1 MSDELKKI
9 IAVDDDITN
18 LNTLKTILKPLY
30 EVYTASSAS
39 ILLRFLDNFI
49 PDLIL
54 LDVEMPGMSGYE
66 TIRKLKADE
75 RYADIPVIFLTARDD
90 ESSESE
96 GFDLGAVDYMTKPF
110 SAPLLIKRIENQLL
124 IVSKS
129 KELISALNEAKN
141 ASLAK
146 GSFLANMSH
155 EIRTPMNAII
165 GMAQVAARTD
175 ELAKLKYCLSM
186 IENSSTHLLSIIN
199 DILDMS
205 KIEAGKLEMDHAP
218 FNLKDMIVRISNLFA
233 EKIELKGIRFNILLD
248 ENMGRDF
255 VGDELRLSQVIVNLL
270 SNAVKFT
277 PEEGKIELMACET
290 ETGGNRHTLRF
301 EVSDTGIGM
310 TDEQRDKLFEAFAQ
324 AESSTA
330 RKFGGT
336 GLGLTISKS
345 IVEKMNGR
353 IWVESEPGKG
363 STFLF
368 EVELEN
374 LGKPDGKT
382 PAKTLTKDVRVLV
395 IDDDIH
401 ETDYLKLVLDG
412 FGITADVTDDFEQAV
427 GRIAAAEAEHKPY
440 DVILMDY
447 TFIDGD
453 RIEKIRQTSD
463 KADVSH
469 VIIMSSFLH
478 WNKVGETLKK
488 IGIDKYVAKPLFPST
503 LMDTINVTTGGT
515 IRSPG
520 SETET
525 GQGAPDFSAVS
536 ILLAEDIE
544 INQEIFISLLE
555 DTGAAIDV
563 AQSGQ
568 VAVEKFRQDPGAYS
582 IIIMDV
588 QMPEMDGYEATRV
601 IRSLDVDRAK
611 TIPIIAMTA
620 NVFAEDIQQ
629 CIDCGMDDHLAKPID
644 MDAVIEKISRY
655 CLRGDGA

>member
-1 MSDELKKI
+1 MSGELKKI

-30 EVYTASSAS
+30 EVYTASSAP

-54 LDVEMPGMSGYE
+54 LDVEMPGMNGYE
-66 TIRKLKADE
+66 TIKKLKSDE

-165 GMAQVAARTD
+165 GMAQVAAKTD
-175 ELAKLKYCLSM
+175 ELQKLKYCLSM

-218 FNLKDMIVRISNLFA
+218 FNMKDMIVRISNLFA
-233 EKIELKGIRFNILLD
+233 EKIELKGIRFTIMLD
-248 ENMGRDF
+248 EGMGNDY

-277 PEEGKIELMACET
+277 PDEGRIELLAHET
-290 ETGGNRHTLRF
+290 ETRGNLHILRF
-301 EVSDTGIGM
+301 EVRDTGIGM
-310 TDEQRDKLFEAFAQ
+310 TDEQRAKLFEAFTQ

-382 PAKTLTKDVRVLV
+382 PVKTLTKDVRVLV

-401 ETDYLKLVLDG
+401 ETDYLKLVLDS
-412 FGITADVTDDFEQAV
+412 FGITADVSDDFEQAI
-427 GRIAAAEAEHKPY
+427 GHITAAEAEHRPY

-453 RIEKIRQTSD
+453 RIEKIRQSSE

-478 WNKVGETLKK
+478 WNKVGDTLKK

-503 LMDTINVTTGGT
+503 LLDTINVTTGGT
-515 IRSPG
+515 IRNPG
-520 SETET
+520 SDAQD

-544 INQEIFISLLE
+544 INREIFISLLE

-563 AQSGQ
+563 AQSGR
-568 VAVEKFRQDPGAYS
+568 VAVEKFSQNPGAYS

-601 IRSLDVDRAK
+601 IRSLAVDRAG

-629 CIDCGMDDHLAKPID
+629 CIDCGMNDHLAKPID
-644 MDAVIEKISRY
+644 LDAVIEKISRY
-655 CLRGDGA
+655 CLSGDNA

>member
-1 MSDELKKI
+1 
-9 IAVDDDITN
+9 
-18 LNTLKTILKPLY
+18 
-30 EVYTASSAS
+30 
-39 ILLRFLDNFI
+39 
-49 PDLIL
+49 
-54 LDVEMPGMSGYE
+54 
-66 TIRKLKADE
+66 
-75 RYADIPVIFLTARDD
+75 
-90 ESSESE
+90 
-96 GFDLGAVDYMTKPF
+96 
-110 SAPLLIKRIENQLL
+110 
-124 IVSKS
+124 
-129 KELISALNEAKN
+129 
-141 ASLAK
+141 
-146 GSFLANMSH
+146 
-155 EIRTPMNAII
+155 
-165 GMAQVAARTD
+165 
-175 ELAKLKYCLSM
+175 
-186 IENSSTHLLSIIN
+186 
-199 DILDMS
+199 
-205 KIEAGKLEMDHAP
+205 
-218 FNLKDMIVRISNLFA
+218 
-233 EKIELKGIRFNILLD
+233 
-248 ENMGRDF
+248 
-255 VGDELRLSQVIVNLL
+255 
-270 SNAVKFT
+270 
-277 PEEGKIELMACET
+277 
-290 ETGGNRHTLRF
+290 
-301 EVSDTGIGM
+301 VSDTGIGM